1 MGYALAE
8 GQFRK
13 ILPEGA
19 KVPDIVPKGLF
30 AHNIKEFT
38 NLAALLPEL
47 YQEFG
52 SQPL

>member
-1 MGYALAE
+1 M
-8 GQFRK
+8 
-13 ILPEGA
+13 
-19 KVPDIVPKGLF
+19 PDIVPKGLF

-47 YQEFG
+47 CKEFG